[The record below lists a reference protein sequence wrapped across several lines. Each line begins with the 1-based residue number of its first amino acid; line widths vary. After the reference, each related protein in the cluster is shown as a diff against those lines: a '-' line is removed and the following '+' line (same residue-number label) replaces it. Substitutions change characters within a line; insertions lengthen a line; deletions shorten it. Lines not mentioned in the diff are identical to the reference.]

1 VPQSIHQHAEDNL
14 RFIRDTME
22 RAGSFTAIPG
32 WGQFAI
38 GATAVVTASIA
49 QVLVWRDPVL
59 WLLAWLVEA
68 VIAAVIATITTLSK
82 ARRFRHPLTGGPA
95 RRFFVSYAA
104 PQVAGA
110 ILTLFLAWRGIFVV
124 LPGVWLLLYG
134 TSFVSSGA
142 FSIRLIPVMG
152 VCFMLLAIPALFAP
166 LPLANLLLGVGFGG
180 LHMLFGFLIGRSYG
194 G

>member
-1 VPQSIHQHAEDNL
+1 VADSLHKHAADNL

-22 RAGSFTAIPG
+22 RAGSFTAVPG

-38 GATAVVTASIA
+38 GATALIATAVA
-49 QVLVWRDPVL
+49 QYLLWRDPVT
-59 WLLAWLVEA
+59 WLLAWLIEA
-68 VIAAVIATITTLSK
+68 VVAAIIATITTLEK
-82 ARRFRHPLTGGPA
+82 AKRSRHSLTGGPA
-95 RRFFVSYAA
+95 RRFFVSYSA
-104 PQVAGA
+104 PMMAGA
-110 ILTLFLAWRGIFVV
+110 VLTVFLAWRGIFVV

-142 FSIRLIPVMG
+142 FSIRLMG
-152 VCFMLLAIPALFAP
+152 ICFMLLAIPAFLAP
-166 LPLANLLLGVGFGG
+166 LPIANLLLGVGFGG